1 MSWKK
6 YLIPAAVAAVMTG
19 CTVVGTNQA
28 PIIDGPT
35 STTVYT
41 VQKGD
46 TIYSIARRYG
56 VDPKEVARDN
66 EVTNPALLA
75 VGQKLRISVP
85 KYTQS
90 SSKTTTAPAA
100 SDTSYSAKA
109 EALTPTVT
117 KTVTTT
123 AADEPKNSRFIWP
136 VSGQVLKGYG
146 ENNKGLDIAVEE
158 GAVVKSAADGQVLF
172 VGTVRGYGNL
182 VIVKHDATYVTAY
195 ANNKSIVVKQQQSV
209 KRGQQIAI
217 AGKTDSE
224 PARIHFEIRQNGKPI
239 NPTIH
244 LPTR

>member
-6 YLIPAAVAAVMTG
+6 YLIPAAAAVVMAG
-19 CTVVGTNQA
+19 CTLVGTNQA

-46 TIYSIARRYG
+46 TLYSIARRYG

-66 EVTNPALLA
+66 DVTNPALLA
-75 VGQKLRISVP
+75 VGQRLRISVP
-85 KYTQS
+85 KYARS
-90 SSKTTTAPAA
+90 SSKTTTASTVA
-100 SDTSYSAKA
+100 DTSYSAQTA
-109 EALTPTVT
+109 ALTPAPAR
-117 KTVTTT
+117 TVTTV
-123 AADEPKNSRFIWP
+123 ADEGKNSRFIWP

-146 ENNKGLDIAVEE
+146 ENNKGVDIAVEE
-158 GAVVKSAADGQVLF
+158 GAVVKAAADGRVIY
-172 VGTVRGYGNL
+172 VGTHQSYGNL
-182 VIVKHDATYVTAY
+182 VIVKHDATYVTVY

-209 KRGQQIAI
+209 KRGQKIAI

-224 PARIHFEIRQNGKPI
+224 PARIHFEIRQNSKAI

>member
-6 YLIPAAVAAVMTG
+6 YLIPAAAAAVMTG
-19 CTVVGTNQA
+19 CTLVGTNQA

-46 TIYSIARRYG
+46 TLYSIARRYG
-56 VDPKEVARDN
+56 VDPKAVARDN
-66 EVTNPALLA
+66 DVSNPALLA
-75 VGQKLRISVP
+75 VGQRLRISVP
-85 KYTQS
+85 KYTQTA
-90 SSKTTTAPAA
+90 SKTTKTATAA
-100 SDTSYSAKA
+100 DTSYSAQTA
-109 EALTPTVT
+109 ALTAAPA
-117 KTVTTT
+117 KTVTTV
-123 AADEPKNSRFIWP
+123 ADEGKNSRFIWP
-136 VSGQVLKGYG
+136 VNGQVLKGYG
-146 ENNKGLDIAVEE
+146 ENNKGVDIAVEE
-158 GAVVKSAADGQVLF
+158 GAPVKSAADGQVLF